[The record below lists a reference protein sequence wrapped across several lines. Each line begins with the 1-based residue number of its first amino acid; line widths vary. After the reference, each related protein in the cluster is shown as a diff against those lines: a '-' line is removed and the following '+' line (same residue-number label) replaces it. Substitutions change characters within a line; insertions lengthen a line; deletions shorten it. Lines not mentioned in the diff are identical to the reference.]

1 MEDNKI
7 IKDVILNCQWNVWY
21 HHSLNNWLIGGYRK
35 IFEIKSIR
43 DFWEFHNNINCLGGI
58 NNLHFFIMRDGITPV
73 YEDIK
78 NRAGGTWSMLVPLQK
93 AYLSWEFIAIQLVGE
108 TLSINPLSITGISI
122 NVKSDVSVI
131 KIWNNNKTTNKIDQ
145 LTKIPNLQSE
155 IIYRQHKL
163 VN

>member
-1 MEDNKI
+1 MENTDI
-7 IKDVILNCQWNVWY
+7 DDIKLNCQWDVWY

-35 IFEIKSIR
+35 IFEIKTMR
-43 DFWEFHNNINCLGGI
+43 DFWEFHNNIDCLGGI
-58 NNLHFFIMRDGITPV
+58 NNLHFFIMRAGITPI

-78 NRAGGTWSMLVPLQK
+78 NRAGGTWSMLAPMQK
-93 AYLSWEFIAIQLVGE
+93 AYASWEHVAVKLIGE
-108 TLSINPLSITGISI
+108 TLSTNPLSITGISI

-131 KIWNNNKTTNKIDQ
+131 KIWNNNKGSNSASQ
-145 LTKIPNLQSE
+145 LAKIPNLQSE